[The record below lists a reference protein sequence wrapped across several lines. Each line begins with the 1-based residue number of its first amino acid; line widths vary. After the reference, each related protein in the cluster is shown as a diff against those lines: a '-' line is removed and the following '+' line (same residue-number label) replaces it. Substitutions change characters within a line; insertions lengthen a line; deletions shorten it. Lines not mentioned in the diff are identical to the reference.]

1 MTKNT
6 NDTRNVIL
14 TEREIFDQI
23 VSLQEQL
30 NSNIFSSLHRLG
42 EALGNARGEDE
53 GSSLSDD
60 QVANIC
66 AVFSQREETLHEMLT
81 LYQDMYNDLK
91 KKNEN

>member
-6 NDTRNVIL
+6 NNTSNAVL
-14 TEREIFDQI
+14 TEKEIFDQI
-23 VSLQEQL
+23 VLLQKQL
-30 NSNIFSSLHRLG
+30 SSDIFSSLHRLG